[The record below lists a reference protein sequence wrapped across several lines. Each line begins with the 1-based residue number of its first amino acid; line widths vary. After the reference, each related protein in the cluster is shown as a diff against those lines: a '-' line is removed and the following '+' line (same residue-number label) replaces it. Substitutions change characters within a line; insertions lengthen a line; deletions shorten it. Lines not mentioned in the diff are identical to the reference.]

1 MDDSAHRARRRWRR
15 RGQLRGVHRLRAVAG
30 AVRRDRRGVRRG
42 AGRARRPGRRRSDRA
57 PAVHGADD
65 GHRVRARQHRRA
77 LRRLRAERRRP
88 DPGGDLG
95 RRDQG
100 LLRAGQGGHPGRP
113 SGRRHRRV
121 TGRPHIRPTTVDA
134 SPGRPPSRRPR
145 FGPPGPAVSP
155 DPRRRAAG
163 PPGRA
168 RCGSPAVDAGLSACR
183 GTAASSRMYAGGGS
197 PGSRRARCD
206 R

>member
-30 AVRRDRRGVRRG
+30 AVRHDRRGVRRG

-121 TGRPHIRPTTVDA
+121 TGLPRIRPTTVDA
-134 SPGRPPSRRPR
+134 SPGRPPSRRPAVPTR
-145 FGPPGPAVSP
+145 SARPSGFPGPS
-155 DPRRRAAG
+155 
-163 PPGRA
+163 PPGR
-168 RCGSPAVDAGLSACR
+168 RTAGPGTLRLS
-183 GTAASSRMYAGGGS
+183 GGGCRS
-197 PGSRRARCD
+197 HRLPRDGRFVPDVRGRRLPGESAGSL
-206 R
+206 

>member
-15 RGQLRGVHRLRAVAG
+15 RDQLRGVHRLCAVAG

-88 DPGGDLG
+88 DPGGDMG

-121 TGRPHIRPTTVDA
+121 TGRSRIRPRRWTPLPGVHRLGVPDT
-134 SPGRPPSRRPR
+134 GRP
-145 FGPPGPAVSP
+145 
-155 DPRRRAAG
+155 
-163 PPGRA
+163 A
-168 RCGSPAVDAGLSACR
+168 RCGSSAVDAGISACR
-183 GTAASSRMYAGGGS
+183 GTGASSRVCGHAGS
-197 PGSRRARCD
+197 PGGRRARGD